1 MTRSGDEY
9 IASLRD
15 GRLVMLDGERVDD
28 VTTHPAFSEAVR
40 SVARLYDIAHNPSK
54 PAHQQPEPH
63 LYASVV
69 EEQDGGIVLRGAQML
84 GTGSV
89 MSDYIFVSCILP
101 LKPGDEDYAISVV
114 VPNNARGVK
123 IYTRRPYALGATSVF
138 DYPLSSRFDE
148 TDSLIVFDKVF
159 VPWEYVF
166 VYRNLEVT
174 FAQFTET
181 PAHQLGNRQAQIR
194 FASKLQ
200 FLAGLAKRIC
210 DETWKTQNPKILAR
224 LGGWGAQTA
233 LPKGL
238 LFAFLFVFVRGKDGL
253 GTPHPQ

>member
-1 MTRSGDEY
+1 YEKARDEDLY
-9 IASLRD
+9 LSYTI
-15 GRLVMLDGERVDD
+15 VHPTVD
-28 VTTHPAFSEAVR
+28 R
-40 SVARLYDIAHNPSK
+40 SK

-69 EEQDGGIVLRGAQML
+69 EERDGGIVLRGAQML

-114 VPNNARGVK
+114 VPNNARGLK

-148 TDSLIVFDKVF
+148 TDSLIVFDNVF
-159 VPWEYVF
+159 VPWEQVF

-181 PAHQLGNRQAQIR
+181 PAHQLGNCQAQIR
-194 FASKLQ
+194 FVSKLQ
-200 FLAGLAKRIC
+200 FLAGLAKRLC
-210 DETWKTQNPKILAR
+210 DGTGDTHHPKSQER
-224 LGGWGAQTA
+224 LGGSGGRAWAPGA
-233 LPKGL
+233 LRSGSRPC
-238 LFAFLFVFVRGKDGL
+238 R
-253 GTPHPQ
+253 